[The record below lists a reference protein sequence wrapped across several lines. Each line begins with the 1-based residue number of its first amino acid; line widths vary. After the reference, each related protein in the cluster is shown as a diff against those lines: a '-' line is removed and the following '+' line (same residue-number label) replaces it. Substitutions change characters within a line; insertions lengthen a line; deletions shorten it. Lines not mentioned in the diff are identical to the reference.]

1 MKPFGHSVVAA
12 GTLAAAIL
20 GAPGALAAPTFDNN
34 DLKGEYLFTVV
45 EVHRVT
51 LPGGSTA
58 VEHCVLAG
66 TASFD
71 GAGTMTLNAAQ
82 RCSITGSGAASGTQ
96 FYSVNP
102 DGSFLI
108 SESPAMSDPVHGQ
121 LVDHGRTLLLDGTL
135 RTLPEILNWSGIAM
149 RR

>member
-1 MKPFGHSVVAA
+1 MRLSSISAAFACAGVAA
-12 GTLAAAIL
+12 MFGSAQ
-20 GAPGALAAPTFDNN
+20 ALATPTFGND
-34 DLKGEYLFTVV
+34 DLKGEYLFTAV

-51 LPGGSTA
+51 LSGGPTV

-66 TASFD
+66 TVSFD
-71 GAGTMTLNAAQ
+71 GAGTLAINAAQ
-82 RCSITGSGAASGTQ
+82 RCSATGSGAVSGTQ
-96 FYSVNP
+96 YYSVNS

-108 SESPAMSDPVHGQ
+108 SESPAMTDPVHGQ